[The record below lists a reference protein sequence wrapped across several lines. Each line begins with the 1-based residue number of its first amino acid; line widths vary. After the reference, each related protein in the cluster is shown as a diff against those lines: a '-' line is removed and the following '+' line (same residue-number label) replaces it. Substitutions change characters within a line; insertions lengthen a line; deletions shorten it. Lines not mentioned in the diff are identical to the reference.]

1 MYLHNYYATAIT
13 CACDCEHVKSAV
25 YPYKTV
31 ETSATARVKKL
42 SRMLLDAEARQAAQ
56 FKFQEALSAEPAK
69 KRRKVGPRGK
79 KWACSVCLDAGLP
92 QSKVMVCPQY
102 SLSGDSITITIRLP

>member
-31 ETSATARVKKL
+31 ETSATAQIKKL
-42 SRMLLDAEARQAAQ
+42 SRMLLDAEAR
-56 FKFQEALSAEPAK
+56 
-69 KRRKVGPRGK
+69 
-79 KWACSVCLDAGLP
+79 
-92 QSKVMVCPQY
+92 
-102 SLSGDSITITIRLP
+102 